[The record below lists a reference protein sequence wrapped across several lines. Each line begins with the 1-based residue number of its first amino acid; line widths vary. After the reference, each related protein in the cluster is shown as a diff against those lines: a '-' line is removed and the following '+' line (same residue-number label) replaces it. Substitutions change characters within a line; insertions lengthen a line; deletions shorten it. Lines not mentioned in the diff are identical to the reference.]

1 MLQAQLQVLATQTQ
15 TQQAQ
20 ILEMERREEDVLSFV
35 ASLQS
40 VPGVVVPPS
49 LLAQAVPPPAG
60 TPVSILLFIPLAF
73 EAIL

>member
-1 MLQAQLQVLATQTQ
+1 MLQAQLQALATRTQTQ
-15 TQQAQ
+15 EQQ
-20 ILEMERREEDVLSFV
+20 ILEMQHREQDVLSFV